1 MFKIL
6 KKIIKSTPLIGG
18 IAVSLN
24 QTIKNKK
31 EADMAKDFK
40 SREYWE
46 SRYRENGNSGAG
58 SYHHFAEFKAETINN
73 FVNENNIES
82 VLELGCGDGNQL
94 KLANYKKYIGFDVSE
109 KSITLCKGLFKNDVT
124 KEFRLMDSYSNE
136 KCQLTLS
143 LDVIYHLVEDEVF
156 HAYMKTLFAAAERY
170 IIIYSSNTDDQ
181 SHTSAIHVRHRKFTL
196 WIESN
201 CPDWKLIK
209 HVPNKYPYNGDTT
222 KTSFAD
228 FYIFGLNDK

>member
-1 MFKIL
+1 MSKLL
-6 KKIIKSTPLIGG
+6 KKIIKSTPVIGG

-24 QTIKNKK
+24 QAIKNKK
-31 EADMAKDFK
+31 EADIVKDFK

-46 SRYRENGNSGAG
+46 SRYSANGNSGAG
-58 SYHHFAEFKAETINN
+58 SYKHFAEFKAETINK

-109 KSITLCKGLFKNDVT
+109 KSITLCKGLFKNDAT
-124 KEFRLMDSYSNE
+124 KEFRLMDSYANE

-156 HAYMKTLFAAAERY
+156 YAYMKTLFAAAERY
-170 IIIYSSNTDDQ
+170 VIIYASNTDDQ
-181 SHTSAIHVRHRKFTL
+181 SFTSAIHVRHRKFTL
-196 WIESN
+196 WIENN

-209 HVPNKYPYNGDTT
+209 HIPNKYPYNGDTT

-228 FYIFGLNDK
+228 FYIFGLID